1 MFLPNAGELVSSS
14 EKFMLVESIIK
25 LVLQRDSLKL
35 MEETAIMS
43 VHRKLMD
50 AVISDSCK
58 YVSTTISII
67 LHHITL
73 SYQLYPHS
81 YQKF

>member
-1 MFLPNAGELVSSS
+1 MFLPNAAALVSSS

-58 YVSTTISII
+58 YVSTTISFVQ
-67 LHHITL
+67 HHFTL